1 MPKDRYYPHINN
13 VDGGKIMDKNELW
26 QAFAA
31 TGNPM
36 LYLLYKQSAVKNNDE
51 IQREA

>member
-1 MPKDRYYPHINN
+1 MQD
-13 VDGGKIMDKNELW
+13 GKIMDKNELW

-36 LYLLYKQSAVKNNDE
+36 LYLLYKQSATKNNDE